1 MTFTNPE
8 QEHGSYNANASREDK
23 PARPINIEYRSNV
36 DAASKRKEDIY
47 RENPTNLTWIIG

>member
-1 MTFTNPE
+1 MTFANRE
-8 QEHGSYNANASREDK
+8 QEHGSYNANASRENK
-23 PARPINIEYRSNV
+23 PTKSIDIEYRSNV